1 MKKIKNMRFPSF
13 YHGYGKTALWFL
25 VVLGV
30 SILFTSCGSSSGL
43 FGPKQPIEIYT
54 ISGDQLVTPLSLMKE
69 TEKVLVVRV
78 HRAELDAR
86 TPQTRSAVF
95 QFTREQVEN
104 LQGMLNRNNH
114 LVVRTKRMSNGWRE
128 VITYTVQ

>member
-1 MKKIKNMRFPSF
+1 MKKEKSYLRNF
-13 YHGYGKTALWFL
+13 YRHGSVLLL
-25 VVLGV
+25 VILGLGV
-30 SILFTSCGSSSGL
+30 SLLFTSCGSSSGL

-69 TEKVLVVRV
+69 TEKVLIVRV

-86 TPQTRSAVF
+86 TPQTRSAIF

-104 LQGMLNRNNH
+104 LQGMVTRHNH
-114 LVVRTKRMSNGWRE
+114 LVVRTERMNNGWRE